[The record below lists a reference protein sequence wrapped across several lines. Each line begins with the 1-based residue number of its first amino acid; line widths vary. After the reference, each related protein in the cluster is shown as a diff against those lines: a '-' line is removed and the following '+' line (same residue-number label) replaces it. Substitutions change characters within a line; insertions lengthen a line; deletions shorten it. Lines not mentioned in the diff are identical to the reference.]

1 MTQSQ
6 TKNYNHVFDELQDY
20 MFTNEFIY
28 KYCNYNKKNDVN
40 NELKKKNSEIKHNA
54 YKNNNTINNTNN
66 DYIFPVEKDKL
77 FWCFYIIKNGVE
89 NYEFNK
95 TISFKTEK
103 DFKFVSA
110 EKIKEFKDTFK
121 SLKLKLNELQD
132 ELINQQCIT
141 FKGLVALC
149 YIYKI
154 NILYV
159 KNKTYYEIITNED
172 GNINV
177 ILERKEN
184 NITQISMPVNITD
197 EMIKRYKNNYW
208 KIENF
213 NNPLKSISAY
223 TLSELQEIYKKLNIE
238 IENKKKLTKKEL
250 YENIM
255 KYF

>member
-1 MTQSQ
+1 MTQKQTQ

-20 MFTNEFIY
+20 MFTNECIY
-28 KYCNYNKKNDVN
+28 KYCNYNQNNYTN
-40 NELKKKNSEIKHNA
+40 NEFKKKNYEIKHNT
-54 YKNNNTINNTNN
+54 YKKNNANN
-66 DYIFPVEKDKL
+66 DYIFPTEKDKL
-77 FWCFYIIKNGVE
+77 FWCFYIIKHGVE

-103 DFKFVSA
+103 EFKFISA
-110 EKIKEFKDTFK
+110 EKIKEFKDTLK
-121 SLKLKLNELQD
+121 GLKLKLNELQD

-159 KNKTYYEIITNED
+159 KNKTYYEIFTNEENSI
-172 GNINV
+172 NIIV
-177 ILERKEN
+177 ERKEN
-184 NITQISMPVNITD
+184 NITQICMPVNITD
-197 EMIKRYKNNYW
+197 EMIKTYKNNYW

-223 TLSELQEIYKKLNIE
+223 TLSELQEMYKKLSIE
-238 IENKKKLTKKEL
+238 TENKKKLTKKEL
-250 YENIM
+250 YENIV

>member
-1 MTQSQ
+1 MTQTQ
-6 TKNYNHVFDELQDY
+6 TKNYNHVFNELQDY

-28 KYCNYNKKNDVN
+28 KYCNYNQ
-40 NELKKKNSEIKHNA
+40 
-54 YKNNNTINNTNN
+54 TNNTNN
-66 DYIFPVEKDKL
+66 TNNVIKRNFEVKHNKLDRQNNTNKDYIFPTEKDKL
-77 FWCFYIIKNGVE
+77 FWCFYIIKHGVE

-103 DFKFVSA
+103 EFKFISA
-110 EKIKEFKDTFK
+110 EKIKDFKDIFK

-132 ELINQQCIT
+132 ELINQQSIT

-159 KNKTYYEIITNED
+159 KNKTYYEIFTNED
-172 GNINV
+172 SNINV

-184 NITQISMPVNITD
+184 NISQICIPINITE
-197 EMIKRYKNNYW
+197 EMIKTYKNNYW

-213 NNPLKSISAY
+213 NNPLKAISSY
-223 TLSELQEIYKKLNIE
+223 TLSELQEIYKKLSIE
-238 IENKKKLTKKEL
+238 TENKRKLTKKEL
-250 YENIM
+250 YENIV